1 MLTKIS
7 MSTGDMSVF
16 TYKVGHHT
24 VCGEDTVV
32 DFVPVESVA
41 REQIHDR
48 HLSWKQHKITTHV
61 NTCGKEPAEVSTNSA
76 KPAQV
81 KHTVQ

>member
-7 MSTGDMSVF
+7 LSTDDMSVF

-48 HLSWKQHKITTHV
+48 HLS
-61 NTCGKEPAEVSTNSA
+61 
-76 KPAQV
+76 
-81 KHTVQ
+81 